1 MAMRALIRP
10 PHAGA
15 TQNDPIGFP
24 CDRFRVAA
32 FARRSCARH
41 PGMLKNPPQKFAL
54 SCSSFWNG
62 KPLLRVGK
70 IPAEAEH
77 KTHMAIVSTWA
88 ASATGVAAVMIPTSL
103 QNP

>member
-41 PGMLKNPPQKFAL
+41 PGMVKNPRLTTLCENGARR
-54 SCSSFWNG
+54 SSSPPAIAADSAHYIKTGPGVPPYVTQN
-62 KPLLRVGK
+62 LR
-70 IPAEAEH
+70 
-77 KTHMAIVSTWA
+77 
-88 ASATGVAAVMIPTSL
+88 
-103 QNP
+103 Q